1 MVAHLSL
8 SLPQALL
15 GMAYIE
21 AAMETVP
28 SSSKWKQFYAE
39 LAMKIC
45 KRLGYMRTCLVIASL
60 SAV

>member
-1 MVAHLSL
+1 M
-8 SLPQALL
+8 QALL

-45 KRLGYMRTCLVIASL
+45 KRLG
-60 SAV
+60 